1 MESNVPNLRRKMMT
15 IFSRCDT
22 TPGGCSRSEIR
33 RRKLRALIAKRHI
46 HTLDAYASGEAS
58 RRFEERVVP
67 FLRVDA
73 SITQGSDERRSTFRT
88 RGLKRQRAGSISEW
102 TSTSQSSVDGSII
115 REFQAEF
122 RGVGQLNQ
130 TEVGDSCT
138 ACGGPVL
145 IVEQKSSMCCS
156 VCGLSK
162 PFIDMTAIQ
171 SMQRGNVE
179 FVSQSYKRANHFL
192 EWLNSIQAKSS
203 FVVPEEVIVQIVYH
217 LARSGIAAASAV
229 TCENV
234 RMSLKHLRLRAY
246 YEHVCQIAC
255 RISGGAPPRFRP
267 EVEERLRLMFLAVQQ
282 PFERA
287 RGQRKNFLSYSYIL
301 MQFLWLLGIDS
312 DTVPRL
318 AFTMLKG
325 PDKLEK
331 QNAIYREICRELDWS
346 FRPLSH

>member
-1 MESNVPNLRRKMMT
+1 MPRLRREM
-15 IFSRCDT
+15 RDVLNECDT
-22 TPGGCSRSEIR
+22 APGECDRSQIR
-33 RRKLRALIAKRHI
+33 RRKLRALIAERHI
-46 HTLDAYASGEAS
+46 RTLDLYASGDAS

-73 SITQGSDERRSTFRT
+73 SITKGNDESKSAFRT
-88 RGLKRQRAGSISEW
+88 RGAKRQRPGTISEW
-102 TSTSQSSVDGSII
+102 TSTSQSSADGSII

-122 RGVGQLNQ
+122 RGVGHLNK
-130 TEVGDSCT
+130 TEVGDTCCV
-138 ACGGPVL
+138 CGGPVL
-145 IVEQKSSMCCS
+145 IVEQKASLCCS
-156 VCGLSK
+156 VCGISK
-162 PFIDMTAIQ
+162 PFIDMTVVQ
-171 SMQRGNVE
+171 SLQRGDVE

-203 FVVPEEVIVQIVYH
+203 FVVPDDVIAQIIRHLVQ
-217 LARSGIAAASAV
+217 SGVRAASGV

-234 RMSLKHLRLRAY
+234 RQALKNLRLRAY

-267 EVEERLRLMFLAVQQ
+267 EIEERLRLMFLAVQQ

-287 RGQRKNFLSYSYIL
+287 RGLRKNFLSYSYIL
-301 MQFLWLLGIDS
+301 MQFLWLLGIDIDS
-312 DTVPRL
+312 VPRL